1 MRALNCTRFW
11 KFYINAI
18 IKIKIKWVIISFN
31 KIFYGSWGTKPFEND
46 GALDLKDEWEESGN
60 LSVLEYA
67 LDTIMANKEDS
78 VIDAIDAE
86 AAIASA
92 NIIVNIN
99 DDLSSKLLENY

>member
-1 MRALNCTRFW
+1 M
-11 KFYINAI
+11 
-18 IKIKIKWVIISFN
+18 
-31 KIFYGSWGTKPFEND
+31 
-46 GALDLKDEWEESGN
+46 DLKDEWEESGN